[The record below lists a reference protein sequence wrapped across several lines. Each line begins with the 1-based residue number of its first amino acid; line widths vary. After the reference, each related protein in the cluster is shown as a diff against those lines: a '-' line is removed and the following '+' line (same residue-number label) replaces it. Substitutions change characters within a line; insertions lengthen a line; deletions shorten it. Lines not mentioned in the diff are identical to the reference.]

1 MVVVTDELRERLL
14 SYISSQV
21 AKGPESIQSAVRKGQ
36 EQLLGVIDG
45 ISEEQALFKP
55 DADTWSVVE
64 VLRHV
69 VDGKRRNA
77 AGCAALA
84 RGETRGGEAQTGRS
98 GEELPS
104 LAAAR
109 SALEAS
115 HGELFA
121 AVASFSPATNLEA
134 RYEHPWF
141 GLLNCQEWAVFQR
154 IHDGDHAAQ
163 IEQVKAAPGFPAA

>member
-14 SYISSQV
+14 SYISRQV
-21 AKGPESIQSAVRKGQ
+21 SKGPESIKSAVRKGQ
-36 EQLLGVIDG
+36 EQLLAVIDG
-45 ISEEQALFKP
+45 ISEEQASFKP

-84 RGETRGGEAQTGRS
+84 RGETRGGEAQTGRT

-115 HGELFA
+115 HGELVA

-163 IEQVKAAPGFPAA
+163 IEQVKAAPGFPTT

>member
-1 MVVVTDELRERLL
+1 MVTVTDEVRERLL
-14 SYISSQV
+14 SYVNRQV
-21 AKGPESIQSAVRKGQ
+21 SKGPDSIKSAVEKGQ
-36 EQLLGVIDG
+36 KQLLGVMDG
-45 ISEEQALFKP
+45 LSEEQAAFKP

-69 VDGKRRNA
+69 VDAKRHNA
-77 AGCAALA
+77 AWCTALA
-84 RGETRGGEAQTGRS
+84 SGETIAGQAQPGRTDV
-98 GEELPS
+98 ELSS

-115 HGELFA
+115 HGELVA
-121 AVASFSPATNLEA
+121 VVASFSPATNLEA

-154 IHDGDHAAQ
+154 IHDGDHAEQ
-163 IEQVKAAPGFPAA
+163 IEQVKAAAGFPTA